1 MSAKPVKENKLQRAK
16 RLGKLVIKPKKVEE
30 PVKPK
35 KKKLVIKEKPK
46 APAKKEAPKGID
58 YDNVET
64 KLDTA
69 FINNYYPD
77 WIEMFLDGKGSEDK
91 QLERASGRV
100 GNAITRLLKRTVK
113 KQKFKTDK
121 ELIDYWIKNKSKM
134 GEEL

>member
-16 RLGKLVIKPKKVEE
+16 RLGKLVIKPA

-35 KKKLVIKEKPK
+35 NKKLVIKP
-46 APAKKEAPKGID
+46 APVKKEAPKGID

-64 KLDTA
+64 KLAKA

-100 GNAITRLLKRTVK
+100 GNAIIRLLKRTVK